1 MATHQVAITTEP
13 RLKPVQALN
22 RLADLTTGF
31 CAAQAFR
38 AAWKFGLFE
47 EMSKRAATAEELAG
61 RVNIHPVGCRR
72 LLMALA
78 KLGLVVRDGDLYHN
92 SELGQYCSSQSAVNL
107 GALPASLDPFYH
119 MFEYLPD
126 ALREYSPRWQE
137 ALGTSQEEAFG
148 ALYEDPVRLGRFAEL
163 MNAFSIVQGQ
173 LIAEHFDFAPY
184 HCLMDVAG
192 GLGGQGVQIGLRHT
206 HLCGVITDLAPVCEM
221 AKKYIETSGLDGR
234 FIAIPTDLFQAP
246 YPPGADV
253 ILLGHVLHDWNDRN
267 CRKILRNCFDALPP
281 EGVLL
286 ISETVLR
293 PDFSG
298 STHAH
303 MKDLIMMACYES
315 EARERTEAEYQSL
328 LDETGFEI
336 AQIMLLDAPR
346 DLIVARRR

>member
-1 MATHQVAITTEP
+1 MATHQVAIATEP

-47 EMSKRAATAEELAG
+47 EMSERAATAEELAG

-126 ALREYSPRWQE
+126 ALREYSPRWQQ

-173 LIAEHFDFAPY
+173 LIAENFDFAPY

-192 GLGGQGVQIGLRHT
+192 GLGGQAVQIGPETYSPVRRH
-206 HLCGVITDLAPVCEM
+206 HRSGSGVRHGQKVHRDQRTRRSVYRD
-221 AKKYIETSGLDGR
+221 SGR
-234 FIAIPTDLFQAP
+234 
-246 YPPGADV
+246 
-253 ILLGHVLHDWNDRN
+253 
-267 CRKILRNCFDALPP
+267 
-281 EGVLL
+281 
-286 ISETVLR
+286 S
-293 PDFSG
+293 FSG
-298 STHAH
+298 TLS
-303 MKDLIMMACYES
+303 
-315 EARERTEAEYQSL
+315 ARCRCDPSR
-328 LDETGFEI
+328 
-336 AQIMLLDAPR
+336 PR
-346 DLIVARRR
+346 LARLE